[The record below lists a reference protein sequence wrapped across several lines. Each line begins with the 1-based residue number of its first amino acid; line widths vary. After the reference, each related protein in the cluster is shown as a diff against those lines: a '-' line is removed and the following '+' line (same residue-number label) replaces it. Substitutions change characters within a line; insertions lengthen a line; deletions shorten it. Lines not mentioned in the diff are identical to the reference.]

1 MNTHLKRALFS
12 NAFMK
17 FAACSLLVTCCSPV
31 VMVASSF
38 EADYVESI
46 LQSKKI
52 IGTVLDSRGE
62 SIIGANVMEVGTS
75 NGTITDLE
83 GNFVLNVSSNA
94 KISISYIGYKTKELS
109 VNEIKGGQVEITLVE
124 DSKLIDEVVIIGY
137 GTQKKGD
144 VTSSVASVKSDDFI
158 KGAARDA
165 GSLIQGKVAGLSIST
180 PSGDPTGGTQI
191 MLRGITTLKS
201 GTSPLVLI
209 DGIPGSLTTVSPE
222 DIESIDV
229 LKDGSAAAIYGSQ
242 GTNGVI
248 LITTKK
254 VKGEMAPTI
263 EYSGYVSVQ
272 SIYKKADMLTAED
285 IRRLA
290 KEDTPYIEDLGYET
304 DWFDAISRT
313 PVSHTHNISLKGGT
327 SKTNYIVNVNYRDM
341 QGLFLGS
348 DKSALNVRA
357 DVNHSMFNDKLRIN
371 ANLISSETNSY
382 GFNGWVYRQSVI
394 RNPTD
399 RIYDDEGNYQE
410 RSLFQY
416 ENPVAAINEKDEKSQ
431 NRFIRWSTSINLNP
445 MKGLNFKLLL
455 SSRKS
460 NDIYGYSTTFKHIAS
475 SRDGKNGEA
484 TRSAGASVTNML
496 EFTGD
501 YKLSIDKHNIGFIG
515 GYTYED
521 SEWESFDMYNFDFPS
536 DLYSYNNMTMGNAL
550 KRGEAT
556 MNSYKAASKRAAFL
570 ARFTYNYADK
580 YLLMASVRHEG
591 SSKFGDNHKWGT
603 FPAMS
608 LGWRI
613 NKESFLE
620 DVSWIDD
627 LKLRVGF
634 GVTGTEPS
642 DPYMSLTRLAYS
654 GNVFV
659 DGKWVNQIVPASNPN
674 PDLKWERKHEW
685 NFGLDYSFLNG
696 RINGTLDYY
705 VRRTKDMLWD
715 YQVPTPPY
723 LYGSILAN
731 VGEMENKGFEFLLN
745 VIPVS
750 TRDFQWQT
758 SVNFSTNKNKLL
770 TLSND
775 KFTTTNTYFD
785 WGGTGDPIQQA
796 THRID
801 IGGPIGNF
809 YGYKSI
815 DIDENG
821 EWILEGKDG
830 QPVKYKDRTPDDKQY
845 IGNGLPKWYAGWNN
859 SFRYKNWDLNITM
872 RGAFGFQILNSQRMF
887 YENPNIPYNRLK
899 SAFDKVYGKS
909 LLTVGQEYVSYYIED
924 GDYWKI
930 DNVTL
935 GYTFDTKKISWLKS
949 ARLYFSGLNLL
960 TITGYKG
967 MDPEVNRSGL
977 DPGVDNRDKYPTTRT
992 FTFGVNLTF

>member
-17 FAACSLLVTCCSPV
+17 LTACSLLATCCFPAMAVATSPEV
-31 VMVASSF
+31 NH
-38 EADYVESI
+38 VEI
-46 LQSKKI
+46 VQQSKKVV
-52 IGTVLDSRGE
+52 GKVVDSKGE
-62 SIIGANVMEVGTS
+62 SIIGANVMEVGTT
-75 NGTITDLE
+75 NGTITDFD
-83 GNFVLNVSSNA
+83 GNFTLSVSPKS
-94 KISISYIGYKTKELS
+94 KISVSYIGYKTKELS
-109 VNEIKGGQVEITLVE
+109 VNEIKGGQIKITLVE
-124 DSKLIDEVVIIGY
+124 DTELIDEVVVIGY
-137 GTQKKGD
+137 GTQRKGD
-144 VTSSVASVKSDDFI
+144 VTSSVASVKSDNFI

-191 MLRGITTLKS
+191 MLRGITTLKA

-272 SIYKKADMLTAED
+272 SVYKKADMLTADD

-327 SKTNYIVNVNYRDM
+327 ARTNYIVNVNYRDM
-341 QGLFLGS
+341 QGLFLRS
-348 DKSALNVRA
+348 DKNALNVRA

-382 GFNGWVYRQSVI
+382 GFNGWVYRQAVI

-431 NRFIRWSTSINLNP
+431 NRFIRWSTSINFNP
-445 MKGLNFKLLL
+445 IKDLNFKLLL

-460 NDIYGYSTTFKHIAS
+460 NDMYGYSTTFDHITS

-484 TRSAGASVTNML
+484 TRSAAASVTNML

-501 YKLSIDKHNIGFIG
+501 YKLSIDKHNLGFIG

-521 SEWESFDMYNFDFPS
+521 SEWENFNVYNFDFPS
-536 DLYSYNNMTMGNAL
+536 DLYSYNNIGMGNAL

-556 MNSYKAASKRAAFL
+556 MGSYKASSKRAAFL
-570 ARFTYNYADK
+570 ARFTYNFADK

-603 FPAMS
+603 FPAAS

-613 NKESFLE
+613 NREAFLE
-620 DVSWIDD
+620 DASWIDD
-627 LKLRVGF
+627 LKLRAGF

-654 GNVFV
+654 GNVLV
-659 DGKWVNQIVPASNPN
+659 NGKWVNQIVPASNPN

-696 RINGTLDYY
+696 RINGTVDYY

-731 VGEMENKGFEFLLN
+731 VGEMENKGLEVLVN
-745 VIPVS
+745 MIPVS
-750 TRDFQWQT
+750 TKDFQWQT
-758 SVNFSTNKNKLL
+758 SVNFSTNKNKLVS
-770 TLSND
+770 LSND

-830 QPVKYKDRTPDDKQY
+830 EPIKYADRTPDDKHY

-859 SFRYKNWDLNITM
+859 TFRYKNWDLNITM

-935 GYTFDTKKISWLKS
+935 GYTFDTKKISWLKA

-967 MDPEVNRSGL
+967 MDPEVNRAGL
-977 DPGVDNRDKYPTTRT
+977 DPGVDSRDKYPTTRT